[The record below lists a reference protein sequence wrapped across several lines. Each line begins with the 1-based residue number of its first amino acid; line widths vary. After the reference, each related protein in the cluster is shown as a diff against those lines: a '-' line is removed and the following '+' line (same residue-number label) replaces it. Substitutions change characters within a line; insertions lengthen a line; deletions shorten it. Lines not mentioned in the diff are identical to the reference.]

1 MTTTSRPF
9 FTPTSKPISKRFAHW
24 RGPLAA
30 ICVLACAG
38 NAVARDPFTPAEL
51 KAMDDKLTASA
62 KRGYDMWYG
71 ARADM
76 SSNGLACANCHP
88 DAAAT
93 NPHTFPKYMPQFN
106 KVVPFR
112 EMVNW
117 CIENPQV
124 GKKLDVNGDDMTAVE
139 SYSYYMHRGVKV
151 DTGLE
156 TLQTAGPTPTSARGL
171 NVPGTGIGF
180 DK

>member
-1 MTTTSRPF
+1 MTTK
-9 FTPTSKPISKRFAHW
+9 SKVFARW
-24 RGPLAA
+24 CVPLVAIGVLAA
-30 ICVLACAG
+30 AASAI
-38 NAVARDPFTPAEL
+38 AREPFTAAEL
-51 KAMDDKLTASA
+51 QAMDEKLTAAA

-88 DAAAT
+88 DTAAT
-93 NPHTFPKYMPQFN
+93 NPHTFPKFMPQFN
-106 KVVPFR
+106 KVVPYR

-124 GKKLDVNGDDMTAVE
+124 GKKLDVNGDDMTSLEA
-139 SYSYYMHRGVKV
+139 YSYYLYRGVKIE
-151 DTGLE
+151 TGLQ
-156 TLQTAGPTPTSARGL
+156 TRQTAGMTPTSARGL
-171 NVPGTGIGF
+171 NVKGTGIGF